1 MHARKIMLLASGIEK
16 SDAIYE
22 MIHGKIVPT
31 LPASVLQL
39 HPEVIVILDEAAA
52 SLLSFDAKGNVIER
66 KVETQIESIK

>member
-1 MHARKIMLLASGIEK
+1 
-16 SDAIYE
+16 

-52 SLLSFDAKGNVIER
+52 SLLTFDAKGNVIER